1 MITLASMQ
9 NQKKKVEVVA
19 AVIIHNQKILCVQRG
34 ENKYD
39 YISKKFEFPG
49 GKMEEGETKKQTIIR
64 EIKEELNMDI
74 IPGKELETVEHEYP
88 DFNLTMHSFI
98 CESLNNEVFLTEH
111 IDYIW
116 LSISELVN
124 LDWAGADIPIVQ
136 QLMNS

>member
-111 IDYIW
+111 IDYKW

>member
-1 MITLASMQ
+1 MQ

-19 AVIIHNQKILCVQRG
+19 AVIVHNDKILCVQRG

-98 CESLNNEVFLTEH
+98 CKSLNNEVFLTEH
-111 IDYIW
+111 IDYKW
-116 LSISELVN
+116 LPISELVT
-124 LDWAGADIPIVQ
+124 LDWAAADLPIVE
-136 QLMNS
+136 QLMKS